1 MATYQQ
7 LKRDPVS
14 RVLFNNRITTMKG
27 LQGILEDRAAFI
39 ALDTEHGPIESGR
52 DRILY
57 QVGLAYI
64 PTLPAT
70 APFPGRPRLG
80 CFCDMTELRCL
91 TLNINMSEETRED
104 IIRFRGGVPNRRL
117 SRFGKERQVDLD
129 SLESAIV
136 EFIQS
141 CNPTTKVVLMG
152 FEMPAEWTYLSRI
165 FPSVIP
171 YFSSWVDLRDI
182 AKDVAAIGVIPGRVS
197 VLQIFGYHWK
207 DIKGSN
213 RCGSAD
219 NAGNDAVSILAMAN
233 ALLYTENQEKL
244 RFCQKCCHI
253 AHKRVKKSPCFLNE
267 DKMAFGAT
275 IQSQKGSLPDIVNS
289 GMKVARYFSD
299 FLPVS
304 AGLKSTEMAFIT
316 FACQDHL
323 DQFIQTISGRLLP
336 TGETLSASPIEGS
349 GEAEM
354 TTEMEEKRQL
364 REVKKADKSESD
376 FADFGNIFAEVDV

>member
-14 RVLFNNRITTMKG
+14 RVLFNNRITTTKG
-27 LQGILEDRAAFI
+27 LQGIFKDRAPFI

-52 DRILY
+52 NRILY

-70 APFPGRPRLG
+70 APFPGQPHLG
-80 CFCDMTELRCL
+80 DFRDKTELRCL
-91 TLNINMSEETRED
+91 TLNINMSEEARED
-104 IIRFRGGVPNRRL
+104 IIRFRGGVPKRRL
-117 SRFGKERQVDLD
+117 SRLGKERQVDLD
-129 SLESAIV
+129 SLESAVV

-141 CNPTTKVVLMG
+141 CNPTTKLVLMG

-165 FPSVIP
+165 FPGVMP

-219 NAGNDAVSILAMAN
+219 NAGNDAVSTLAMAN
-233 ALLYTENQEKL
+233 ALLYPENQEKL
-244 RFCQKCCHI
+244 
-253 AHKRVKKSPCFLNE
+253 
-267 DKMAFGAT
+267 
-275 IQSQKGSLPDIVNS
+275 
-289 GMKVARYFSD
+289 
-299 FLPVS
+299 
-304 AGLKSTEMAFIT
+304 
-316 FACQDHL
+316 
-323 DQFIQTISGRLLP
+323 
-336 TGETLSASPIEGS
+336 
-349 GEAEM
+349 
-354 TTEMEEKRQL
+354 
-364 REVKKADKSESD
+364 
-376 FADFGNIFAEVDV
+376 